1 MGAFEYQALDAGGR
15 QRKGVLEGDTP
26 RHVRT
31 QLRERGLVPLQIQA
45 VEEREARA
53 SRGPLLA
60 RGVSA
65 TDLALLT
72 RQMATLVRSGLPLED
87 VLRTVS
93 RQTEKQRLKSLM
105 LAVRN
110 RVLEGYSLAQ
120 GLGEFPHVFPD
131 IYRTTVAAGEKS
143 GYLDVVLERL
153 AEYTEGRQRMRQK
166 VQMALFYPVI
176 LTLMAIGVTLTLLT
190 YVVPEV
196 VGVFD
201 HIGQDLPLLTQ
212 ALITTSDFMRDYALY
227 GAIGAIALFLVLG
240 RLFQRPR
247 ARYALHALLLRL
259 PLVGRLIR
267 GVNAARFAR
276 TLSIL
281 TASSVPVLEALR
293 VAGAVV
299 SNEPMRQGVEAAARR
314 VREGSGLASA
324 LEQTGYFPPITVHLI
339 ASGESGGKLEQMLD
353 RAAENQE
360 RELESLT
367 GMFLGLFEPLLILLM
382 GGVVMVIVLAILL
395 PVFELNQ
402 LVQ

>member
-1 MGAFEYQALDAGGR
+1 MGAYEYQALDPGGR

-26 RHVRT
+26 RHVRA
-31 QLRERGLVPLQIQA
+31 QLRERGLTPLEVQA
-45 VEEREARA
+45 VVEREARA
-53 SRGPLLA
+53 VRRPLLA

-65 TDLALLT
+65 TDLALIT

-93 RQTEKQRLKSLM
+93 RQTDKPRLKSLM

-110 RVLEGYSLAQ
+110 RVLEGYTLAQ
-120 GLGEFPHVFPD
+120 GLGDFPHVFPD

-143 GYLDVVLERL
+143 GHLDIVLERL
-153 AEYTEGRQRMRQK
+153 AEYTEGRQQMRQK

-176 LTLMAIGVTLTLLT
+176 LTVMAVAVTLTLLT

-196 VGVFD
+196 VGVFE

-212 ALITTSDFMRDYALY
+212 SLIVTSDFMRAYMLY
-227 GAIGAIALFLVLG
+227 GLLGGVVALVVAG
-240 RLFQRPR
+240 RILRRPGP
-247 ARYALHALLLRL
+247 RYALHGLVLRL
-259 PLVGRLIR
+259 PLVGRLTR

-299 SNEPMRQGVEAAARR
+299 NNEPMRRGVDEAARR
-314 VREGSGLASA
+314 VREGSGLAQA
-324 LEQTGYFPPITVHLI
+324 LERTGYFPPITVHLI
-339 ASGESGGKLEQMLD
+339 ASGEAGGKLEQMLD